1 MSEPFVIR
9 DCALI
14 AIATGQSASSL
25 AGLRDKLEIVPESS
39 IYYHFWGGLLRTRF
53 DDPEYQNDFAV
64 WVRHALHDKTLA
76 ERLALVNPT
85 DYPDME
91 VLRRELMDIIE
102 ERLDETDSLGYVKA
116 LHSFFFIRSQIV
128 IFDTRRIVRTPEE
141 LGAHIPHMSLGSIF
155 YHFID
160 ARRRTPQGRDDFS
173 HWLCCFGNACLSLAE
188 RISHIDPYFI
198 TLLELRDEL
207 INAFTHNACGEEAL

>member
-14 AIATGQSASSL
+14 AIATGQSAQTL
-25 AGLRDKLEIVPESS
+25 AGMRDKLEIVPESS
-39 IYYHFWGGLLRTRF
+39 IYYHFWGGLLRSRF

-64 WVRHALHDKTLA
+64 WARHALHDKTLA

-102 ERLDETDSLGYVKA
+102 ERVDEGESIAWNRA
-116 LHSFFFIRSQIV
+116 LHSFFFLRSQIV
-128 IFDTRRIVRTPEE
+128 IFGTRRIVTTPEE
-141 LGAHIPHMSLGSIF
+141 LGECIPHMSLGSIF

-160 ARRRTPQGRDDFS
+160 ARRRTHLSRDDFTQWVS
-173 HWLCCFGNACLSLAE
+173 GFGDRYYLLTE

-198 TLLELRDEL
+198 TLMELRDEL
-207 INAFTHNACGEEAL
+207 IHAFRQNAPEEEVL

>member
-14 AIATGQSASSL
+14 AIATGQSATTL

-76 ERLALVNPT
+76 ERMALVSPT

-102 ERLDETDSLGYVKA
+102 ERMDETDCLGWVKA

-128 IFDTRRIVRTPEE
+128 IFDTKRVVRTPEE
-141 LGAHIPHMSLGSIF
+141 LGEHIPHMSLGSIF

-160 ARRRTPQGRDDFS
+160 ARRRTHLGRDDFTQ
-173 HWLCCFGNACLSLAE
+173 WLSGFGDASYLLTE

-198 TLLELRDEL
+198 TLLELREEL
-207 INAFTHNACGEEAL
+207 IHAFMQNAGKEVAP